1 MNKNTKILHLE
12 DSVKDAELIRAIIDN
27 GGIGQDYIL
36 TDSKEKFIDILKSQ
50 DIDIILCDYSLPDI
64 DGNEALNYVKE
75 NHSEIPFIFVSGSIG
90 EDKAIESMINGAT
103 DYVLKHK
110 LERLVP
116 AIKRALHER
125 DLENMHIKSDGK
137 IKLKNKKIEIQNKKL
152 SQFNRDL
159 ILQNEENAKQAEEL
173 IVAKEMAEENDR
185 LKTAFLQNMSHE
197 IRTPLNGIIG
207 FSDLLNSED
216 ITRAEIIS
224 YTGIIT
230 QSGKRLM
237 EIINNIL
244 DISRIQT
251 GQIKIEKKLIL
262 INSLFFDLLSFFSPL
277 ARKKN
282 INLSCPNL
290 DNKGI
295 ILYSDELKL
304 HQIFVNL
311 INNAIKFTK
320 SGEINFGC
328 REEGDFVKFYVKDTG
343 IGIPKELYDKIFD
356 RFIQVEKSLSR
367 DHEGA
372 GLGLAISRGFVELL
386 GGKIWVESEIGK
398 NTTFYFNL
406 PSVKDATNISSYVT
420 LSD

>member
-1 MNKNTKILHLE
+1 
-12 DSVKDAELIRAIIDN
+12 
-27 GGIGQDYIL
+27 
-36 TDSKEKFIDILKSQ
+36 
-50 DIDIILCDYSLPDI
+50 
-64 DGNEALNYVKE
+64 
-75 NHSEIPFIFVSGSIG
+75 
-90 EDKAIESMINGAT
+90 MINGAT

>member
-1 MNKNTKILHLE
+1 MNKKTKILHLE
-12 DSVKDAELIRAIIDN
+12 DSVNDAELIRTIIDN

-36 TDSKEKFIDILKSQ
+36 TDSKKEFFKILETQ

-64 DGNEALNYVKE
+64 DGNEALNYVKK
-75 NHSEIPFIFVSGSIG
+75 NHSKIPFLFVSGSIG
-90 EDKAIESMINGAT
+90 EDKAIESMFNGAT

-116 AIKRALHER
+116 AIKRALRER
-125 DLENMHIKSDGK
+125 ELENLRIKSVGK
-137 IKLKNKKIEIQNKKL
+137 IKLKNKKIEIQNRKL
-152 SQFNRDL
+152 SQFNKDL
-159 ILQNEENAKQAEEL
+159 ILQNEENEKQAEEL
-173 IVAKEMAEENDR
+173 IIAKEKAEENDR

-216 ITRAEIIS
+216 ISKAEIIS
-224 YTGIIT
+224 YTAIIT

-277 ARKKN
+277 ARNKE

-295 ILYSDELKL
+295 IVYSDELKL

-320 SGEINFGC
+320 SGKIDFGC
-328 REEGDFVKFYVKDTG
+328 KVDGDFVKFYVKDTG
-343 IGIPKELYDKIFD
+343 IGIPKDLYDKIFD
-356 RFIQVEKSLSR
+356 RFVQVEKSLSR

-398 NTTFYFNL
+398 STTFFFDL
-406 PSVKDATNISSYVT
+406 PYTKNATNI
-420 LSD
+420 